1 MHANPRRLRVLVVD
15 DHENTAQVLTLLAG
29 LWGYEAH
36 AALDGN
42 EALSEA
48 RTFRPD
54 VVLCDLAMPGL
65 DGCGVAEQLRRQP
78 AHAGTMF
85 VAVTSFS
92 DEEHRRQAA
101 HAGFH
106 AHFVK
111 PVEPRDLHRFLEAQ
125 AADLAA
131 TTDIWAQRRGTLH
144 S

>member
-1 MHANPRRLRVLVVD
+1 MSANTRRLRVLVVD
-15 DHENTAQVLTLLAG
+15 DNENTAQVLTLLAG

-36 AALDGN
+36 AALDGS
-42 EALSEA
+42 EALAEA

-54 VVLCDLAMPGL
+54 VVLCDLSMPCL

-78 AHAGTMF
+78 AFARTML
-85 VAVTSFS
+85 VAVTSYG
-92 DEEHRRQAA
+92 DDNHRRQAA

-111 PVEPRDLHRFLEAQ
+111 PVEPRDLHRLLEAQ

-131 TTDIWAQRRGTLH
+131 T